1 MASKSREAA
10 WSAWWNRFVW
20 PPSGEGMQDQL
31 VLWPN
36 FVDWE
41 SERSCG
47 GHTVSLSQGK
57 KPESILWGLEGGSV
71 ELGGRPV
78 LPSWGLSLRMPP
90 SSCKMLANS
99 PNVSNILLVLAMLFR
114 GGGHE
119 PKPPSV
125 CFIKL
130 ERTCCSKAKV
140 SCDFKGRVRTL
151 RSAFC
156 LLCHCKIK
164 SRFFFF
170 FFLSFFFL
178 GGRRVVVGNRGC
190 HCSYSL
196 ADLIIS
202 QEFRNGKGLAES
214 HTAESRLNPVS

>member
-1 MASKSREAA
+1 MATKPAAFEWNQFYLFIYFFANTWRLKCVSPTVASKSREAA
-10 WSAWWNRFVW
+10 WSAWWNSFFW
-20 PPSGEGMQDQL
+20 PPSGKGMQDQL

-57 KPESILWGLEGGSV
+57 KPESILWGLERGSV

-78 LPSWGLSLRMPP
+78 LLSWGLSLRMPP

-99 PNVSNILLVLAMLFR
+99 PNVSNILLVVAMLFR

-130 ERTCCSKAKV
+130 ERTCYSV
-140 SCDFKGRVRTL
+140 KGQ
-151 RSAFC
+151 
-156 LLCHCKIK
+156 
-164 SRFFFF
+164 
-170 FFLSFFFL
+170 
-178 GGRRVVVGNRGC
+178 
-190 HCSYSL
+190 
-196 ADLIIS
+196 S
-202 QEFRNGKGLAES
+202 QLWF
-214 HTAESRLNPVS
+214 